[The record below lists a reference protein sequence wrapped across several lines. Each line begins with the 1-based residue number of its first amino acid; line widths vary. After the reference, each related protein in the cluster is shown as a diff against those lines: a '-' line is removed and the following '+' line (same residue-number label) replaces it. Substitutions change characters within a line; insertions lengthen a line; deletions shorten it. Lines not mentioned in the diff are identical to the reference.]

1 MAPVV
6 TGIGLAGPTVGDPAH
21 LLEPG
26 VAERSEFDP
35 ASIVGKRGLRYK
47 DEATRLALAA
57 AHLALTDAGLL
68 DDRTPTVPAGQVA
81 VVVSSN
87 LGNLDTVC
95 SAAET
100 IARESVTGLS
110 PMDLPNASS
119 NVVASSVAI
128 WFGLR
133 GANLMVCNGA
143 TSGLDAVRWAQVLV
157 GSGRVG
163 HALVVGVEVDN
174 DLVRRLTGT
183 EHLFHGAAALVVES
197 ATSAGA
203 RGVPARATL
212 GRYERHSAGVVPGP
226 GLWLVPERH
235 ASPAPPG
242 VTPVDL
248 SRRYGAAS
256 GALGVLQ
263 CAAAATWIHGGHGP
277 TALATS
283 GGVTDDAT
291 ATLLLSSPGPAR

>member
-21 LLEPG
+21 LLGSG
-26 VAERSEFDP
+26 VAGREDFDP
-35 ASIVGKRGLRYK
+35 ASVVGKRGLRYK
-47 DEATRLALAA
+47 DDATRLALAA
-57 AHLALTDAGLL
+57 AHRALTDAGLL
-68 DDRTPTVPAGQVA
+68 DDRAPTVPAGQVA

-95 SAAET
+95 AAAET

-143 TSGLDAVRWAQVLV
+143 TSGLDAVRWARVLV
-157 GSGRVG
+157 GSGRVR

-174 DLVRRLTGT
+174 EVVRRLTGA
-183 EHLFHGAAALVVES
+183 ERLFHGAAALVVES
-197 ATSAGA
+197 AANAAA
-203 RGVPARATL
+203 RGVTARATL
-212 GRYERHSAGVVPGP
+212 GRYERRAVGAVPGT

-235 ASPAPPG
+235 ATAAPPG
-242 VTPVDL
+242 VTPLDL

-277 TALATS
+277 TALATA
-283 GGVTDDAT
+283 GGPEDDAT
-291 ATLLLSSPGPAR
+291 ATLLLSAPGPAR